1 MGAPLLHAQW
11 QRPAVL
17 QEREGHHTAPQ
28 GICRCRGEFTF
39 PVSFDVGH
47 VACMHMDNFQEPSTF
62 LCNPLYANSCHHIHM
77 MLRTFRPMS

>member
-47 VACMHMDNFQEPSTF
+47 VVWTIFKSHQPFFATLCMLTAVII
-62 LCNPLYANSCHHIHM
+62 Y
-77 MLRTFRPMS
+77 T